1 MKNVLKCG
9 LLFLWAAL
17 FFVLKQS
24 SILVEMQAA
33 QTYTMQW
40 KMLWPVGMA
49 LVLAVLLFV
58 WQRVLGDGPGRGF
71 CPWSLAG
78 GVVCILLALV
88 QLAATPPA
96 LTALYAFCGVH
107 MLLHA
112 FGRQRG

>member
-1 MKNVLKCG
+1 MKNILKCG
-9 LLFLWAAL
+9 LLLLWAAL

-33 QTYTMQW
+33 QAYIMLW

-58 WQRVLGDGPGRGF
+58 WQRVVDAGPGRGF
-71 CPWSLAG
+71 CPWNLAG
-78 GVVCILLALV
+78 GAVCILLAFS
-88 QLAATPPA
+88 QLAVTSAA
-96 LTALYAFCGVH
+96 LPALYAFCGVY